1 MIISLRPN
9 SARAF
14 FDVARSLMAGFVCL
28 LAMQS
33 ETQNAIAN
41 GETRTLSLVHAHTQE
56 TISATFKVDGQYDAK
71 TLDQL
76 NWFLRDWRLDE
87 STKMDPRLFDLM
99 WETYRESG
107 SRSPILV
114 QSAYRSPQTNAM
126 LRRRSK
132 AVAENSQHMAGKA
145 MDIHYYDVPMSQ
157 IREIGMRLQ
166 RGGVGYYPTAGSPF
180 VHLDVGGVRAWPR
193 MSYDQLARL
202 FPDGKTVHLPSNGR
216 PLAKYEEA
224 RAEIEARGTGSAPT
238 LAQVKSKG
246 FFAFLFGGG
255 EDEDEDIPVGKV
267 RSAQPRQMASVRPSA
282 SPASANLASANIA
295 NDDSSAAY
303 YLADA
308 NRRLAMQT
316 PVVAKAQTNLPKGET
331 FMGPAPTA
339 VPEKA
344 APIVVAS
351 APLVSANVTAP
362 ALLKYVD
369 MPLPPQRPA
378 ELMQRAALP
387 IITAAFVPLPPIR
400 PPELMPQFLKK
411 PSRTASLELNEAL
424 PDVIVKGA
432 EAQQS
437 PAGRSLSVLAYA
449 PETQGMGS
457 LMAQRSAL
465 QAQTQQAVQTAQPV
479 QATQPSQRSANVKAK
494 SELTN
499 PKMGLTDFHALTSPV
514 QLAQNAPQEIDA
526 RKSAAPKAGV
536 QSLIFSNSIGL
547 TTQFEKRGNE
557 AATSGFAQR

>member
-1 MIISLRPN
+1 
-9 SARAF
+9 
-14 FDVARSLMAGFVCL
+14 MAGFVCL

-41 GETRTLSLVHAHTQE
+41 GETRTLNLVHAHTQE
-56 TISATFKVDGQYDAK
+56 TITATFKVDGQYDAK

-87 STKMDPRLFDLM
+87 PTKMDPRLFDLM

-107 SRSPILV
+107 SRAPILV

-255 EDEDEDIPVGKV
+255 EEEDEDIPVGKV
-267 RSAQPRQMASVRPSA
+267 RSAQPRQMASLRSSA
-282 SPASANLASANIA
+282 SPASANLASANLANANSA

-303 YLADA
+303 YLAEA
-308 NRRLAMQT
+308 NRRVALQT

-331 FMGPAPTA
+331 FMGPAATEAPA
-339 VPEKA
+339 KP
-344 APIVVAS
+344 APIVVAAAQIPPVVAS
-351 APLVSANVTAP
+351 AAPLVSANVTAP
-362 ALLKYVD
+362 PLPKYVD

-378 ELMQRAALP
+378 EFMQRAVLP
-387 IITAAFVPLPPIR
+387 IVTAAFVPLPPIR

-432 EAQQS
+432 EGSQD
-437 PAGRSLSVLAYA
+437 PAGRSLSALAYA

-457 LMAQRSAL
+457 LM
-465 QAQTQQAVQTAQPV
+465 
-479 QATQPSQRSANVKAK
+479 
-494 SELTN
+494 
-499 PKMGLTDFHALTSPV
+499 
-514 QLAQNAPQEIDA
+514 
-526 RKSAAPKAGV
+526 
-536 QSLIFSNSIGL
+536 
-547 TTQFEKRGNE
+547 
-557 AATSGFAQR
+557 